1 MSQPNAYYKLFE
13 QWGAERVRAELCAKT
28 IATHMRDDA
37 VVWLAQYNQEVRLV
51 HEASAASERRR
62 SQRIEIAT
70 YVAAIAA
77 TIAAVAAIISIIPA
91 KL

>member
-1 MSQPNAYYKLFE
+1 MSQPNAYYQLFE
-13 QWGAERVRAELCAKT
+13 QWGAERVRAELSAK
-28 IATHMRDDA
+28 ILATHMRDDA
-37 VVWLAQYNQEVRLV
+37 VVWLAQRDQEVRSAR
-51 HEASAASERRR
+51 EASIASERRR

-77 TIAAVAAIISIIPA
+77 IIAAIAAVISIIPA